1 LKLSKLLLLILKAR
15 EGSPIIKQNP
25 LQQILGTD
33 KRNPVLSLFQ
43 NHQTNQLHVYYGAE
57 LLEIVPND
65 REHISY
71 KFLVARLYNAKV
83 KVSALQETFG
93 VDRKTMKKW
102 GEALRTGDNGH
113 ITKTFAGRQ
122 AKRKLTPE
130 VQYYVRMRFPAI
142 YKETQYDY
150 SQRMR
155 HEIEHVFGC
164 SLTGETL
171 RPLLQEL
178 ITEIKEKKRET
189 SCECPEADPADEG
202 LNSEA
207 AGSNEEEFIPAE
219 SDNRKTSPPSE
230 PVVWE
235 VVALCHHVGVLLF
248 SGLFSRLDA
257 WMGEDSWLLK
267 QWLASILLGAINIE
281 QTKLL
286 DFDDLTK
293 LLGKC
298 TRSLNEQRS
307 HLSQLAHQDVVQQI
321 LRLNAVE
328 VDAASG
334 SDFYYDPH
342 TKRYTG
348 IQKLLKGWCPSVR
361 LADKALHLDFIHTAA
376 GHPVYLK
383 PTDNYNDLRERFFR
397 RVQEFRDLLQLEE
410 NQVIT
415 VIVDRGIYSYDV
427 FQEVIA
433 DPNLHVITWEKNYK
447 SGEWNKD
454 SSLQT
459 FILERS
465 RNHEADLQKYT
476 FDYYEESW
484 KKDPRMRRFQV
495 QATNPKGKS
504 IQLGI
509 LTDDLERPAQ
519 DVIALM
525 FRRWIQENDFKYLDK
540 HFGMKEITSYAVIAY
555 KQFQDHMQDKQMKS
569 GAYKALEMT
578 RREIKEKLKTLL
590 LREHQNPEANAKRQ
604 NEIQSLSSRLED
616 IEEEM
621 KTTEKEMSRL
631 EFLIE
636 QDYVRLDARNKYLM
650 DALKVL
656 ARNAFYNMLEPFK
669 KEYDNYRDDHSL
681 FRSLTHSD
689 GILNEQEH
697 SVEVILLPKPNYPPK
712 VRRIME
718 AYLENLNATQ
728 LCMPDGTGRPL
739 TFRIGKKKEFEI
751 AIVSE

>member
-1 LKLSKLLLLILKAR
+1 MSKLLQKIKKAR
-15 EGSPIIKQNP
+15 EGNPIFKQNP

-57 LLEIVPND
+57 LLEVVPND

-71 KFLVARLYNAKV
+71 KFLVARLYNAKL
-83 KVSALQETFG
+83 KVSVLQESFG
-93 VDRKTMKKW
+93 VDRKTMKRW
-102 GEALRTGDNGH
+102 GEALRTGDNDR

-122 AKRKLTPE
+122 AKRKLTQE

-142 YKETQYDY
+142 YEETQYDY

-155 HEIEHVFGC
+155 NEIEHVFGH

-189 SCECPEADPADEG
+189 SCECPDAEQADEA
-202 LNSEA
+202 LNREVS
-207 AGSNEEEFIPAE
+207 GSNEEEFIHTE

-230 PVVWE
+230 PVVSE
-235 VVALCHHVGVLLF
+235 VVVLCHHVGVLLF
-248 SGLFSRLDA
+248 SGLFTRLDA

-298 TRSLNEQRS
+298 ARSLHEQRS

-348 IQKLLKGWCPSVR
+348 MQKLLKGWCPSVR
-361 LADKALHLDFIHTAA
+361 LADKALHLDFMHTAT

-397 RVQEFRDLLQLEE
+397 RVQEFRALLQLEDS
-410 NQVIT
+410 QVIT

-447 SGEWNKD
+447 PSEWKKD
-454 SSLQT
+454 SPTRT

-465 RNHEADLQKYT
+465 RNHAADLQGYT
-476 FDYYEESW
+476 FEYVEERW
-484 KKDPRMRRFQV
+484 EKDSRMRRFHV
-495 QATNPKGKS
+495 KATNPKGKS

-519 DVIALM
+519 GMIALM

-569 GAYKALEMT
+569 GTYKALEMT

-604 NEIQSLSSRLED
+604 NEIQSLSTRLED
-616 IEEEM
+616 IAEEM

-636 QDYVRLDARNKYLM
+636 QDYVRLDTRNKYLM

-689 GILNEQEH
+689 GILKEQEN

-718 AYLENLNATQ
+718 TYLENLNATQ
-728 LCMPDGTGRPL
+728 LCMPDGSGRQL

>member
-1 LKLSKLLLLILKAR
+1 MLLSKLLLQILEAR
-15 EGSPIIKQNP
+15 EGHPIFDQNP

-33 KRNPVLSLFQ
+33 KKNPVLTLFR
-43 NHQTNQLHVYYGAE
+43 NHQTNQLHVYYGAD
-57 LLEIVPND
+57 LLEVVPND

-71 KFLVARLYNAKV
+71 KFLVARLYNAKL
-83 KVSALQETFG
+83 KVSALQDAFG
-93 VDRKTMKKW
+93 VDRKTMKRW
-102 GEALRTGDNGH
+102 GEVIRTGDNDR
-113 ITKTFAGRQ
+113 IAKTFAGRQ
-122 AKRKLTPE
+122 AKRKLTQE

-142 YKETQYDY
+142 YEETQYDY

-155 HEIEHVFGC
+155 HEIEHVFGH

-189 SCECPEADPADEG
+189 SCEWTDAEQADKAS
-202 LNSEA
+202 NSEIP
-207 AGSNEEEFIPAE
+207 GSNEEEFISE

-230 PVVWE
+230 SVVSE
-235 VVALCHHVGVLLF
+235 VIALCHHVGVLLF
-248 SGLFSRLDA
+248 SGLFTRLDA
-257 WMGEDSWLLK
+257 WMGENSWLLK
-267 QWLASILLGAINIE
+267 QWLASILLGAVNIE

-298 TRSLNEQRS
+298 ARSLHEQRS
-307 HLSQLAHQDVVQQI
+307 YLSQLAHQDVVQQI

-328 VDAASG
+328 VDAAS
-334 SDFYYDPH
+334 SRDFYYDPH

-348 IQKLLKGWCPSVR
+348 MQKLLKGWCPSVR
-361 LADKALHLDFIHTAA
+361 LADKALHLDFIHTAT

-397 RVQEFRDLLQLEE
+397 RVQDLRGLLQVEE

-415 VIVDRGIYSYDV
+415 VIVDRGIYSHEV
-427 FQEVIA
+427 FQEVIE

-447 SGEWNKD
+447 SGDWKKD
-454 SSLQT
+454 SQPQT

-465 RNHEADLQKYT
+465 RNHAADLQKYT

-495 QATNPKGKS
+495 KATNPKGKS

-519 DVIALM
+519 EMIALM

-555 KQFQDHMQDKQMKS
+555 KQFQDHMQDKEMKS
-569 GAYKALEMT
+569 GAYKALEVT
-578 RREIKEKLKTLL
+578 RREIKEKLKNLL
-590 LREHQNPEANAKRQ
+590 LLEHQNPESNSKRQ
-604 NEIQSLSSRLED
+604 NEIQSLSSQLED
-616 IEEEM
+616 IAAEM

-636 QDYVRLDARNKYLM
+636 QDYVRLDTRNKYLM
-650 DALKVL
+650 DALKLL
-656 ARNAFYNMLEPFK
+656 ARNTFYNMLEPFK
-669 KEYDNYRDDHSL
+669 REYDNYRDDHSL

-689 GILNEQEH
+689 GILKEQEN

-712 VRRIME
+712 VLRIME
-718 AYLENLNATQ
+718 AYLENLNTTQ
-728 LCMPDGTGRPL
+728 LCMPDGTGRSL
-739 TFRIGKKKEFEI
+739 TFRIGKKEEFEI
-751 AIVSE
+751 AIVTK